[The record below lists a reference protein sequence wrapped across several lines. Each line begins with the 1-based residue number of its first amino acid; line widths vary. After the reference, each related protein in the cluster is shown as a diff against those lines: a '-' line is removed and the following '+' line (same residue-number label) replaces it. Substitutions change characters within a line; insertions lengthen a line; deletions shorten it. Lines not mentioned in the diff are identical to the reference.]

1 MTKKIPGMLKDE
13 NGIYVK
19 EPVSRPAPDQPDPDL
34 SIDGLLKKGLLGID
48 RSLKYILEE
57 ITAGKVDRETT
68 GVLKDCMTMLH
79 ELKKKEKEILDS
91 LSDEELEKLISDKK

>member
-1 MTKKIPGMLKDE
+1 MAKIIPGIIKDDNGMYLKQE
-13 NGIYVK
+13 FPKPPVK
-19 EPVSRPAPDQPDPDL
+19 DVDPDL

-79 ELKKKEKEILDS
+79 ELKKKEQEILENLD
-91 LSDEELEKLISDKK
+91 DDQVEKLIKS